1 MPLNVLNTATFGTI
15 WHLLKINMSEDE
27 PFLTVLEN
35 TVVKLSPG
43 SIPVM
48 SVYLKTLLS
57 GHV

>member
-27 PFLTVLEN
+27 TFLTVLEN

-43 SIPVM
+43 SIPVNAAQWAC
-48 SVYLKTLLS
+48 LKQ
-57 GHV
+57 